1 MWAMRGCP
9 GNYTGYPLENHPM
22 SIPKNL
28 STLTR
33 VPLREAWKHEAGEF
47 TPWLAQPENLE
58 RLADELG
65 LNELA
70 CVATE
75 HRIGDF
81 KLDMLCNDGT
91 DHVIVENQLEETDH
105 KHLGQ
110 LLSYAAGVGAKK
122 VIWVADSFRQEHIA
136 ALRFLNENTTEDLS
150 FFGVQVELW
159 RIGDSALAPKFEVI
173 VKPDNWSKSNR
184 EEANSIT
191 DASPARQLKLRF
203 WQELHKKIGEAA
215 PQIRMHTP
223 KARHYLNSSSLRS
236 NIHLGVAVNI
246 RDERICVE
254 LYLGGEEA
262 KQRFAHLLSKR
273 KEIESQ
279 LGFELE
285 WMELPDAKAS
295 RLARF
300 KEDSSIEDEDRWD
313 EYLDWSVKQLI
324 KMDQVLRPIVKSIP

>member
-1 MWAMRGCP
+1 
-9 GNYTGYPLENHPM
+9 
-22 SIPKNL
+22 
-28 STLTR
+28 
-33 VPLREAWKHEAGEF
+33 
-47 TPWLAQPENLE
+47 
-58 RLADELG
+58 
-65 LNELA
+65 
-70 CVATE
+70 
-75 HRIGDF
+75 
-81 KLDMLCNDGT
+81 
-91 DHVIVENQLEETDH
+91 VIVENQLEETDH

-191 DASPARQLKLRF
+191 DASPARQLKLKF